1 MIIDIETVHPIPG
14 CFLKHNFPRSG
25 AVGDV
30 VYLKTDNQQLPRIV
44 TEICL
49 QGGTMSNYIILYEL
63 AQSDVESKHYDSEI
77 SKTKDKNLTL
87 GI

>member
-1 MIIDIETVHPIPG
+1 MKEYKTLLDFVDKSESKNKCNHV
-14 CFLKHNFPRSG
+14 L
-25 AVGDV
+25 GDV

-49 QGGTMSNYIILYEL
+49 QGGTMNNYTILYEL

>member
-1 MIIDIETVHPIPG
+1 MKDYKTLLEFFNKSESKNKFNHG
-14 CFLKHNFPRSG
+14 L
-25 AVGDV
+25 GDV